1 MWKQTISGGIV
12 ISFCGWDKENYLIL
26 DWRFRNSLENILKL
40 AVNIFL
46 LGVFS
51 GKMQSVQTFNNF
63 HTSVNSNCTA
73 VEGNIVILR
82 MPPFHI
88 GVKGHS

>member
-1 MWKQTISGGIV
+1 MWKQTTSGGIV

-26 DWRFRNSLENILKL
+26 DRCFRNSPENILKL

-63 HTSVNSNCTA
+63 HTSVNSDCTA
-73 VEGNIVILR
+73 VEGNIVIL
-82 MPPFHI
+82 
-88 GVKGHS
+88 